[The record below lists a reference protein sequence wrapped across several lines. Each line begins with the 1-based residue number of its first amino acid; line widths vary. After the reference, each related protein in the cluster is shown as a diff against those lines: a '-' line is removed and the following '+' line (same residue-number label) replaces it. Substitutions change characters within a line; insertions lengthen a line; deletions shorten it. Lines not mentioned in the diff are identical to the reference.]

1 MVIGGEAVSEAERD
15 EKVFACSMTTN
26 YSESY
31 LESLSDE
38 DLLEVYERVMKSG
51 NV

>member
-1 MVIGGEAVSEAERD
+1 MEHSEEIDRD
-15 EKVFACSMTTN
+15 QMIFTCSSNMTTS

-38 DLLEVYERVMKSG
+38 KLLEVYDRVMK
-51 NV
+51 NQT

>member
-1 MVIGGEAVSEAERD
+1 MSESERD
-15 EKVFACSMTTN
+15 EKIFTCSMMTS

-38 DLLEVYERVMKSG
+38 DLLKIYDRVMEK
-51 NV
+51 

>member
-1 MVIGGEAVSEAERD
+1 MSKDERD
-15 EKVFACSMTTN
+15 EKICACSMTTN

-38 DLLEVYERVMKSG
+38 DLLKIYDRVMGK
-51 NV
+51 

>member
-1 MVIGGEAVSEAERD
+1 MSKAERD
-15 EKVFACSMTTN
+15 EKIFTCSMITN

-38 DLLEVYERVMKSG
+38 ELLEVYDRVMG
-51 NV
+51 MEL

>member
-1 MVIGGEAVSEAERD
+1 MGKAERD
-15 EKVFACSMTTN
+15 EKVFTCTLMTK

-38 DLLEVYERVMKSG
+38 KLSEVYDRLMQKQG
-51 NV
+51 DGKR